1 MSIFTSFVTET
12 LDVPGMPGHTITIR
26 KLAPKHLSAA
36 ADVMKVRA
44 QREMAQAREVLG
56 DAFFTTLLA
65 STPKPAAPATSDDPL
80 AAYDRVMLMRDGV
93 LSWTFDRVNDADAY
107 EDLDDDMQ
115 QWLAG
120 AILKLAKP
128 SLYRTVDEEEA
139 AQKNG

>member
-1 MSIFTSFVTET
+1 MSIFTSLVTET
-12 LDVPGMPGHTITIR
+12 LDVPGLPGHTVTIR

-36 ADVMKVRA
+36 ADVAKANA

-56 DAFFTTLLA
+56 DDFVATLLA
-65 STPKPAAPATSDDPL
+65 SPPKPAAPATRDDPL
-80 AAYDRVMLMRDGV
+80 TAYDRVTLMRDGV
-93 LSWTFDRVNDADAY
+93 LSWTFDRATDVEAY